1 MILYALTIFTSAF
14 LLFLVQPIM
23 AKQVLPW
30 FGGSA
35 AVWTVCMVFFQFLL
49 LFGYAYSDFTTR
61 KMTPRNQ
68 LILHAILLTLSL
80 ISLPIIPDATWK
92 PAGDEDPTWRIL
104 GLLAFTI
111 GLPYFLLSTTG
122 PLVQAWFARAHSSGT
137 VYRLFALSNF
147 ASLLALISYPFA
159 VEPWVTTR
167 VQSFGWSA
175 GYVVFVVVCIC
186 AGVYSLRA
194 HTAALSEAITQK
206 VDDSPPPTW
215 AHYGMW
221 LLLSAM
227 GSFMLLA
234 VTNHITHDVASVPF
248 LWLLPLTIYL
258 IKFILCFEGRG
269 WYKRIYFIG
278 PLIVVVCALAWFMHE
293 EGGIM
298 DFKVAVPLF
307 SVGLFVMC
315 MFFHGELAAMKPAPR
330 YLTTFFLMVS
340 LGGALGGVVVGF
352 IAPKFF
358 NTYYEFG
365 IGLVFTLLLA
375 AWLALSNVAHS
386 QLARLVPMALLMA
399 TGFTGFHVYHYIH
412 ALSNDARLMS
422 RNFYG
427 TLRVKDTG
435 PDTSETAMR
444 RLMHGVIMH
453 GEQYLH
459 KDKRGRITTYY
470 TESSGV
476 GLAVKYFQASGA
488 TRVGVVGLGTG
499 TIAGYGRKGDVTR
512 FYEINP
518 QVIEIARRDFNYIS
532 DSIERKGQVDTVL
545 GDARLTMERE
555 APQQYDVLA
564 IDAFSS
570 DAIPV
575 HLITKEAMAIYLKHI
590 KPDTGVVA
598 FHVTNRFL
606 KLAPVV
612 EQIAKTYDLQV
623 ALVSDDDTGG
633 DASRTDWVLVTRNK
647 KLLAD
652 KKIKENTSEISPIPR
667 LRLWTDDF
675 NNLVQILK

>member
-1 MILYALTIFTSAF
+1 MLYALTIFTSAF

-23 AKQVLPW
+23 AKQILPW

-49 LFGYAYSDFTTR
+49 LFGYAYSDWTTR
-61 KMTPRNQ
+61 KMKPRSQ
-68 LILHAILLTLSL
+68 LILHAALLIISLLSL
-80 ISLPIIPDATWK
+80 PLIPDASWK
-92 PAGDEDPTWRIL
+92 PQGDQDPTWRIL
-104 GLLAFTI
+104 GLLMFTI

-122 PLVQAWFARAHSSGT
+122 PLVQAWFARAHASGT

-159 VEPWVTTR
+159 VEPWITSR
-167 VQSFGWSA
+167 VQSYSWSA
-175 GYVVFVVVCIC
+175 GYVLFVIVCIA
-186 AGVYSLRA
+186 AGMYSLRA
-194 HTAALSEAITQK
+194 HQDAQPT
-206 VDDSPPPTW
+206 DSKPAHDNTLPPKW
-215 AHYGMW
+215 SAYAMW

-258 IKFILCFEGRG
+258 ITFILCFEGRN
-269 WYKRIYFIG
+269 WYSRIYFIG
-278 PLIVVVCALAWFMHE
+278 PLLVVVCALAWFLHE

-298 DFKVAVPLF
+298 EFKVAVPLF

-365 IGLVFTLLLA
+365 IGLVVTLILA
-375 AWLALSNVAHS
+375 AWLALEKNRV
-386 QLARLVPMALLMA
+386 VPMLALVA
-399 TGFTGFHVYHYIH
+399 AGFTGYHIYSYIH
-412 ALSNDARLMS
+412 SLSNDTKVMT

-435 PDTSETAMR
+435 PESSETAMR

-453 GEQYLH
+453 GEQYLNPN
-459 KDKRGRITTYY
+459 KRHRITTYY
-470 TESSGV
+470 TETSGV
-476 GLAVKYFQASGA
+476 GRSVKYFQENGP

-499 TIAGYGRKGDVTR
+499 TMAAYGRAGDTVR

-518 QVIEIARRDFNYIS
+518 QVIEIARRDFKYIS
-532 DSIERKGQVDTVL
+532 DSKGQVDTVL
-545 GDARLTMERE
+545 GDARLVMERE
-555 APQQYDVLA
+555 TPQQYDVLA

-575 HLITKEAMAIYLKHI
+575 HLITREAMAVYLKHI

-612 EQIAKTYDLQV
+612 KQIADTQGLHV
-623 ALVSDDDTGG
+623 ALVSDDEGAG

-647 KLLAD
+647 KLLEH
-652 KKIKENTSEISPIPR
+652 KPIKDATSEIKEIPG